1 MKIRWTEAAIAAA
14 VFGFICTAPQLVAQQ
29 PAEVRVVSSNGMKA
43 VMEELRPQFERAI
56 GHPIAIEFSSAAAL
70 KKKIEAGEPFDF
82 AVLTPDGIDDLIKQ
96 GKIAAGARADI
107 ARCGVGVGIRAG
119 APRPDI
125 STPEALKQVLLNAK
139 SITYAKDGASRILAD
154 QAFERLGIADK
165 LKPKIILGQGGETQT
180 SVAEG
185 KADMVLTLI
194 SEIRPVPGIELLGP
208 LPAQLQGY
216 VSFAAGVSA
225 NARNPEA
232 AKALLK
238 LLSGPS
244 ATPVIKAKGMEPR

>member
-1 MKIRWTEAAIAAA
+1 MRIRTTATA
-14 VFGFICTAPQLVAQQ
+14 VSIVVLGFACTAPQRVAAQ
-29 PAEVRVVSSNGMKA
+29 PGEVRVVSSNGMRA
-43 VMEELRPQFERAI
+43 VMEELRPRFEQAI

-82 AVLTPDGIDDLIKQ
+82 AVLTPEGIDDLIKQ

-125 STPEALKQVLLNAK
+125 STPDALKRVLLSAK

-154 QAFERLGIADK
+154 KAFERLGIADI

-185 KADMVLTLI
+185 KVELVLTLI
-194 SEIRPVPGIELLGP
+194 SEILPVPGIELLGP
-208 LPAQLQGY
+208 LPADVQGY
-216 VSFAAGVSA
+216 VSFAGGVA
-225 NARNPEA
+225 TNARNSESG
-232 AKALLK
+232 KALLK

-244 ATPVIKAKGMEPR
+244 AAPVIKAKGMEPR